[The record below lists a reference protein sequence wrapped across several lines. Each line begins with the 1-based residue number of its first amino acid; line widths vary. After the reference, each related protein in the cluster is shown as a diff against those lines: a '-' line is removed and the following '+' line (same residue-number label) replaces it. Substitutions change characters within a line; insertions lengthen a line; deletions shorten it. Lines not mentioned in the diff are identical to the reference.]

1 MDEGIG
7 GNVRGWGIAR
17 FVDPF
22 RKDACHFRA
31 HSAKTGAK
39 RVKRGKNRRRAE
51 VVTDLYLDIFPR
63 TNAGRSFLS
72 NETGLITGFWP
83 VIVSRLK

>member
-17 FVDPF
+17 SVDPF

-31 HSAKTGAK
+31 HSAKTGRSVSREERIGDARK
-39 RVKRGKNRRRAE
+39 SLPTCILISSPV
-51 VVTDLYLDIFPR
+51 
-63 TNAGRSFLS
+63 RSFLS

-83 VIVSRLK
+83 LIVSRLK